1 MAAGHQP
8 ADALWSGHV
17 RPGAGEVPDVVGGYQ
32 LVNELQPSVVP
43 HRLDEQLD
51 LQLVELADAVHLA
64 IVWAALPRL
73 QGRIPE
79 GFPLGFVVGTPCI
92 VGFVPSVTAGVLV
105 EREREL
111 ETLREGL
118 DRARA
123 GEGTLLLI
131 EGPAGVGKTALA
143 RAARAAAGQ
152 ERITPL
158 EARGSELEE
167 PFAFGVVR
175 QLLEPV
181 VKKVSGHADLFAGAA
196 GPAARLFEPEERQPL
211 GADVGF
217 EALHSLY
224 WLVVNIADQ
233 APVLV
238 LVDDCQWADHDSLR
252 FLDYL
257 AQRIEGVP
265 VAMLL
270 TGRPPDP
277 AGDEAGPLWAH
288 MASRPSAVALYP
300 RPLSEPAAVALA
312 RERLGAEAAEEFCR
326 ACHTATGGNPL
337 FLRELLRALDAAGI
351 APSATAAGEV
361 QAVGPAAVSRFVLHR
376 LAALGPAAAEL
387 ARTVAVLGDD
397 SELPLAARV
406 SGLSGD
412 AARHAADDLVRA
424 DIFVRA
430 ERMGFVHPIV
440 RAALYEDL
448 APGERQ
454 ARHAAAAEA
463 LAAEGA
469 SAERLTA
476 HLLLTAPTGDQHRVG
491 TLRSAAVGAAH
502 RGGPRAAAECLRRA
516 LAESPAEQERAEI
529 LAELGRYEVATM
541 QFEAAE
547 EHLRTALAPG
557 AALTTRAGAA
567 STLGRCA
574 IVSGR
579 SARAAADAL
588 ASLAAELRSADP
600 ERSLELGS
608 ELLAVTT
615 AFSQLRVGLAAQLQR
630 FREQAR
636 GHPGF
641 EAVASIHVAYERL
654 LRGEPATA
662 AMEEVQQA
670 LATGLPRSA
679 QSNAAL
685 LALLALRLGER
696 YELAVQLLDA
706 ALERARQEG
715 HATRQG
721 ILHAQRAAIALAQG
735 SLHDAQAEADTGLL
749 LVEKS
754 HFIALLLVA
763 VAITV
768 LIERGELDAAARLAQ
783 TGEALGIADRAHVS
797 DFLTARGRL
806 RIAQGRLQ
814 EGVADLLWCGQRR
827 VARGQCWP
835 SDWKAHAAPAV
846 AALGDKQLAV
856 KLAREQL
863 AAARRVGAP
872 GALGMSLRTAAL
884 AIGGDDRLALLR
896 EAVSVLERSSARLE
910 LAHALA
916 ELGAELSRSHRRG
929 EGRDAQ
935 RRAIKLAGQCGA
947 TALAGRAM
955 TELHAGPGRRARME
969 LTGPSALT
977 AAEWR
982 VCRQAAEGQTNR
994 EVAQALFVTEKTIE
1008 RHLSSAYQKLGI
1020 RSRFQLASALSE

>member
-1 MAAGHQP
+1 M
-8 ADALWSGHV
+8 
-17 RPGAGEVPDVVGGYQ
+17 
-32 LVNELQPSVVP
+32 
-43 HRLDEQLD
+43 
-51 LQLVELADAVHLA
+51 
-64 IVWAALPRL
+64 
-73 QGRIPE
+73 
-79 GFPLGFVVGTPCI
+79 
-92 VGFVPSVTAGVLV
+92 PSVTAGVLV

-152 ERITPL
+152 ERITQL

-406 SGLSGD
+406 SGLSED

-856 KLAREQL
+856 KLAREPGGGPAGRRTRGAGNVAAHRGAGDRRGRPAGAAPRGGLGPRAQFR
-863 AAARRVGAP
+863 AAGAGPRACRAGRGTKPFSPAGGGPGRTAEGNQAGRPVWCDRAGWTSDDRAARRARAPRADGAD
-872 GALGMSLRTAAL
+872 GTQRA
-884 AIGGDDRLALLR
+884 DRSGVAG
-896 EAVSVLERSSARLE
+896 VPSS
-910 LAHALA
+910 
-916 ELGAELSRSHRRG
+916 G
-929 EGRDAQ
+929 
-935 RRAIKLAGQCGA
+935 
-947 TALAGRAM
+947 GRADQ
-955 TELHAGPGRRARME
+955 P
-969 LTGPSALT
+969 
-977 AAEWR
+977 
-982 VCRQAAEGQTNR
+982 
-994 EVAQALFVTEKTIE
+994 
-1008 RHLSSAYQKLGI
+1008 
-1020 RSRFQLASALSE
+1020 